1 MNNILILGAEA
12 GARNSVHLP
21 HDINELYWGSLAFFL
36 VVGLLWWKAGPAIK
50 GAWNGR
56 IERIEGELKA
66 AGDVRV
72 NAEAE
77 LAAVRERIAN
87 ADAERARILAE
98 ATETAAS
105 LKAQLIERAG
115 IEAAEVSARAAAD
128 VDASRSQAMADLSHE
143 VSALAMGAAEQV
155 VRSNLDDATQQ
166 QLVEAYITQVGAS
179 S

>member
-12 GARNSVHLP
+12 GATNTVHLP
-21 HDINELYWGSLAFFL
+21 HDINELIWGSLAFFL

-66 AGDVRV
+66 AEQVRLD
-72 NAEAE
+72 AEAE

-87 ADAERARILAE
+87 ADAERARILSE
-98 ATETAAS
+98 ANETAAS

-115 IEAAEVSARAAAD
+115 AEAAEVSARAAAD
-128 VDASRSQAMADLSHE
+128 VEASRSQAMADLTHE

-155 VRSNLDDATQQ
+155 VRSNLDADTQQ
-166 QLVEAYITQVGAS
+166 QLVEAYISQVGAS